1 MSTQANF
8 QEKDHSE
15 CKLNPEF
22 FLKVS
27 LIFGKPVIDLFA
39 SRLSRQVP
47 QYTTWMPDL
56 SLHKKMETVDLLI
69 FTGEILKT
77 SFLCSVFSQG
87 TNAMQ

>member
-1 MSTQANF
+1 MSTQVNF
-8 QEKDHSE
+8 QGKVHSE

-27 LIFGKPVIDLFA
+27 QIIRKPEIDLFA

-56 SLHKKMETVDLLI
+56 SLHKKWEL
-69 FTGEILKT
+69 
-77 SFLCSVFSQG
+77 
-87 TNAMQ
+87 